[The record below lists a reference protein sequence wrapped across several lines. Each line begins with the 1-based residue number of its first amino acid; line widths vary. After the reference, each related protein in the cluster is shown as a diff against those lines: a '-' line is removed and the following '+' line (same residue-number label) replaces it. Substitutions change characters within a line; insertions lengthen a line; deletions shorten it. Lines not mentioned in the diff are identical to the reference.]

1 VAINLSN
8 PHEAFRAH
16 LFWSRRFI
24 VGPGVAGRALDA
36 CDQRDDGAN
45 AVITRMASVRYPI
58 ACGQVQPLLFA
69 GGQHVEEEADQS
81 GYRQSPVQ
89 SEEDQR
95 DNQDNA
101 AGCGDDVA
109 SPISAGDKFL
119 VVCQLAGAK
128 KSG

>member
-1 VAINLSN
+1 MPLISAMMAQT
-8 PHEAFRAH
+8 P
-16 LFWSRRFI
+16 
-24 VGPGVAGRALDA
+24 
-36 CDQRDDGAN
+36 
-45 AVITRMASVRYPI
+45 VITRMASVRYSDRLRPST
-58 ACGQVQPLLFA
+58 ASLLFA
-69 GGQHVEEEADQS
+69 GDQHVGEEADQS

-95 DNQDNA
+95 DNQDNT